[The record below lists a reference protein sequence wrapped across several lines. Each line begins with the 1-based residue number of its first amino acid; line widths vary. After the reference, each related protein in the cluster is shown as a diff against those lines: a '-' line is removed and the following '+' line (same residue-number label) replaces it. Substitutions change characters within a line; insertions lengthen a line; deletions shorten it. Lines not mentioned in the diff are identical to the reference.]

1 MSRCLASPVLRIFR
15 VFSGQMP
22 EKITTTVRS
31 RSCLRR
37 NWGKWGWE
45 SWELVPPRPAENKQ
59 LAQVGSR
66 IGIFSRKRTLISLES
81 GHKKERFSIASF
93 RLARHFLIFLCP
105 IVPTS
110 GEVQSRP
117 PKSAILDPTCP
128 KPRISAT
135 FRASFSNF
143 TLPHRPLGPVDLLN
157 CAPALF
163 DLGPFSLPVSCVHRS
178 RRTVRRP

>member
-1 MSRCLASPVLRIFR
+1 MPGLTGLAHIPRLF
-15 VFSGQMP
+15 GTNAG
-22 EKITTTVRS
+22 KDTTTARS

-117 PKSAILDPTCP
+117 PKPAILDPLAPNPGFLRLSERHFPISPCP
-128 KPRISAT
+128 T
-135 FRASFSNF
+135 V
-143 TLPHRPLGPVDLLN
+143 PLDP
-157 CAPALF
+157 
-163 DLGPFSLPVSCVHRS
+163 
-178 RRTVRRP
+178 